1 MNRLSRTTESVIA
14 GVLVVAALLI
24 CSVTIDLPVGAFND
38 DAIYVILGR
47 ALASGE
53 GYRSLYLVGA
63 PVQEKLPPLWPAI
76 LAVCWTIGGTLAHVK
91 TLALGFNLLCCGIA
105 AGLLWWVGRARL
117 GISAGLMAAALV
129 VGFLL
134 DPSVQYFSLLLSEP
148 LFVLLWATI
157 VWLLVREPAA
167 SPVVM
172 GALLA
177 FAALTRTQGILLIPA
192 VLLAMALDGGGRRA
206 LIITALVALVPVA
219 AWHAGIAF
227 VKSDQVLAVQPNE
240 QSYLGFMLSGSLAEI
255 VGREIRYVATSARRY
270 AATIAGLMS
279 GVTALAI
286 LGAAVVT
293 GGAAAGGF
301 MLRTRSRAL
310 VYSVIAM
317 TAVVVAWPVF
327 MDRFLIVLLPFVA
340 VLAAAAIQS
349 LTDRIPHRRAQLA
362 CASAGVIAA
371 ALLLLRQSNIR
382 EHPSDSLITPSRWL
396 PGNAAFVVDLS
407 RWTLTN
413 TRPTDRLAVSSAPG
427 VFIYTGRQGE
437 FTEFAEPEGAPSIYS
452 KPGQFLVPLLASG
465 RVNVVIVENQGLPIA
480 NEVAFV
486 AGRCPQAFS
495 RLPGLPGRPDSPR
508 MYRLVDTNGC
518 VSRLPGGR

>member
-1 MNRLSRTTESVIA
+1 MNRPSRTTESLIA
-14 GVLVVAALLI
+14 GVLVVAAILA
-24 CSVTIDLPVGAFND
+24 CSVTLGLPVGAFND

-76 LAVCWTIGGTLAHVK
+76 LAVAWTIGGTLAHVK
-91 TLALGFNLLCCGIA
+91 TIALGFNLLCCGVA

-129 VGFLL
+129 VGFLF
-134 DPSVQYFSLLLSEP
+134 DPSVQYFTLLLSEP

-157 VWLLVREPAA
+157 VWSLVREPAA
-167 SPVVM
+167 SPVVT

-192 VLLAMALDGGGRRA
+192 VLLAMALDGKGKRA
-206 LIITALVALVPVA
+206 LIVTALVALVPVV
-219 AWHAGIAF
+219 AWHAGIAL
-227 VKSDQVLAVQPNE
+227 VKSEQVLAVQPNE
-240 QSYLGFMLSGSLAEI
+240 QSYLGFMLSGSLGEI
-255 VGREIRYVATSARRY
+255 MAREIRYIATSARRY
-270 AATIAGLMS
+270 AATMVGLTS
-279 GVTALAI
+279 GVAALGI
-286 LGAAVVT
+286 LGAAVIIV
-293 GGAAAGGF
+293 GAGAGAVI
-301 MLRTRSRAL
+301 LRKRARAL

-327 MDRFLIVLLPFVA
+327 MDRFLIVLLPFA
-340 VLAAAAIQS
+340 ALLNAAATQS
-349 LTDRIPHRRAQLA
+349 LVDRIPDRRTQLA
-362 CASAGVIAA
+362 CASAGAVVA
-371 ALLLLRQSNIR
+371 ALLLLRQSNVR
-382 EHPSDSLITPSRWL
+382 QHPSDSFVTPSRWL
-396 PGNAAFVVDLS
+396 PGNAAFVVDVS

-413 TRPTDRLAVSSAPG
+413 TRPTDRLAVGSAPG
-427 VFIYTGRQGE
+427 VWIYTGRQGE

-452 KPGQFLVPLLASG
+452 RPGRFLVPLLASG

-486 AGRCPQAFS
+486 ARRCPQAFS

-508 MYRLVDTNGC
+508 MYRLVDAEGC
-518 VSRLPGGR
+518 VSRLP